1 MHFIDDIHLISSLCR
16 TVGYLFPDL
25 TDIVYTVVGSRID
38 FNDVHGNTGCNIFT
52 HGTFPAGTSV
62 YRMFTVDCFCKNLRY
77 SSLSGSS
84 CATEQICMSN
94 SICLYLILQCC
105 YNMIWSFTS
114 SNSAGRNLRYRAVYD
129 MLNYSFTH
137 HQN

>member
-84 CATEQICMSN
+84 CATKQICMSN

-105 YNMIWSFTS
+105 DNMILSFYIFKFRRTE
-114 SNSAGRNLRYRAVYD
+114 
-129 MLNYSFTH
+129 FTI
-137 HQN
+137 QGSI